1 MDCISDDCGGGGGCC
16 CCCCCR
22 VAMSLKD
29 LEEMK
34 GCKF

>member
-16 CCCCCR
+16 CR

-29 LEEMK
+29 LEEGK

>member
-1 MDCISDDCGGGGGCC
+1 MDCISDDCGGGGGGGG
-16 CCCCCR
+16 CCR

-29 LEEMK
+29 LEEVK

>member
-1 MDCISDDCGGGGGCC
+1 MDCISDDCGGGSGG
-16 CCCCCR
+16 CR

-29 LEEMK
+29 LEEVK

>member
-1 MDCISDDCGGGGGCC
+1 MDCISDDCGGDGGGG
-16 CCCCCR
+16 CCCR

-29 LEEMK
+29 LEEVK

>member
-16 CCCCCR
+16 CR

-29 LEEMK
+29 LEEVK

>member
-16 CCCCCR
+16 CR

-29 LEEMK
+29 LEEAK

>member
-1 MDCISDDCGGGGGCC
+1 MDCISDDCGGGC